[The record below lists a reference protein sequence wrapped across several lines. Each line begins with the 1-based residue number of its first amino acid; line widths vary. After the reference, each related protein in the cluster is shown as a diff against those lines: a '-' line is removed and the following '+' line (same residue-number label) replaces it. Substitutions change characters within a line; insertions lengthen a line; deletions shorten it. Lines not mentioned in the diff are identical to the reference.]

1 MSKIKLEKQLMKL
14 AELIDYCD
22 YNIPVIEFYNKDNE
36 LEYLVDINTL
46 EFEDIDIVYS
56 KEAKPFGIIKLKKRD
71 DKESN
76 LND

>member
-1 MSKIKLEKQLMKL
+1 MKL

-36 LEYLVDINTL
+36 LEYLVDINTV
-46 EFEDIDIVYS
+46 EFDDIDIVYS
-56 KEAKPFGIIKLKKRD
+56 KDSKPFGIIKLKKKD

-76 LND
+76 INA

>member
-1 MSKIKLEKQLMKL
+1 MKL
-14 AELIDYCD
+14 SELIDYCD

-56 KEAKPFGIIKLKKRD
+56 QDAKPFGIIKLKKRD

-76 LND
+76 PND

>member
-1 MSKIKLEKQLMKL
+1 MKL

-56 KEAKPFGIIKLKKRD
+56 KESQPFGIIKLKKRD

>member
-1 MSKIKLEKQLMKL
+1 MKL

>member
-1 MSKIKLEKQLMKL
+1 MSKIKLKKQLMKL

-36 LEYLVDINTL
+36 LEYLVDINTV
-46 EFEDIDIVYS
+46 EFDDIDIVYS
-56 KEAKPFGIIKLKKRD
+56 KDSKPFGIIKLKKKD

-76 LND
+76 INA

>member
-1 MSKIKLEKQLMKL
+1 MKL

-56 KEAKPFGIIKLKKRD
+56 KEAQPFGIIKLKKRD

>member
-1 MSKIKLEKQLMKL
+1 MKL

-22 YNIPVIEFYNKDNE
+22 YNIPVIEFYNQDNE

-56 KEAKPFGIIKLKKRD
+56 KEAVPFGIIKLKKKN
-71 DKESN
+71 DKESK
-76 LND
+76 LNDKII